1 MLILLCGRLRYN
13 EKMKERYV
21 YWQDDDMWLG
31 YLEQFPD
38 YWTQGES
45 EDELRR
51 NLVDVF
57 KELSSGEIPQVR
69 RVAELEMV

>member
-1 MLILLCGRLRYN
+1 
-13 EKMKERYV
+13 MKERYV